1 MSSVPGAAL
10 VVPRVAHAGGV
21 GQQVDVLALV
31 LLVDLGPGL
40 EDGVDEELEELRD
53 PDELDGRRVGGGPA
67 GLRGD
72 TIAFLPFFG
81 RLFGPLFES
90 SY

>member
-1 MSSVPGAAL
+1 MISTV
-10 VVPRVAHAGGV
+10 VVPRVSLVVPCVADAGGV

-53 PDELDGRRVGGGPA
+53 ADQLDGRRIG
-67 GLRGD
+67 
-72 TIAFLPFFG
+72 G
-81 RLFGPLFES
+81 RLRLAVEVC
-90 SY
+90 